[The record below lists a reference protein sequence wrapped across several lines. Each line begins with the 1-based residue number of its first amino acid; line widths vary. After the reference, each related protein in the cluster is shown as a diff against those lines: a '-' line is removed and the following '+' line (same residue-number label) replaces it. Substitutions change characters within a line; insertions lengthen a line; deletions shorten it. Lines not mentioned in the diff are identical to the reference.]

1 MEVVM
6 RSVTEPLAPP
16 AAAEPAERPRWIVEL
31 NIGGYTIRRWAEKRR
46 HLHGLRP
53 PTLTC

>member
-16 AAAEPAERPRWIVEL
+16 AAAEPAGRPRWIVEL

-46 HLHGLRP
+46 HLLGLRP